1 MATSKLTLYVQSG
14 MKIENNYI
22 IEDIFNYLKLNNQGS
37 KTIDNYQYIRDPAR
51 DQVFK
56 INVPQADYD
65 NAVIDYAMLEQD
77 GKLYY
82 YFITAADW
90 KSQNC
95 LGFTAVLD
103 PLNTYQGQYDLTD
116 RSIIQRQHV
125 DRFKLTGPRP
135 TGDSINEI
143 VTNIISPTKEELQP
157 ELLMTR
163 QEVLSGDLPID
174 NRYTWYLIYQ
184 TNTSSGNPEILMCAD
199 KDINV
204 GTDSGTSE
212 YIVTAADL
220 KNGSPA
226 RMVFGKFR
234 AIIDTNESETI
245 DMNGSLSISIDPKS
259 TNNLSITYMPF
270 DGLGYIME
278 RRTGRVKIQLDGTT
292 SLKVYNTNGPNFNQP
307 YVEENFSYTLV
318 GRAVCTSIDTIDRT
332 MSNLYKVIECPYC
345 PLDLQIT
352 NGTITG
358 IPQGWKYDQAQNKL
372 SCDNLSYEFPERRVW
387 TEENVI
393 NMIAGQAIIANRN
406 KLTLY
411 SRHNHKN
418 GEEGNI
424 DDPKSYIS
432 SLKAYNFVYDTV
444 SWSVI
449 PEDLEIPN
457 KKPRPDLIFVSYK
470 QSNNISSDCGFKFD
484 IPEFKIKH
492 RQYFDQY
499 IFSARSNE
507 LPLYSSDYI
516 NYMRNGYNYDK
527 KANALQTAAS
537 IVGVVGSAAGTGL
550 SSIGQISAFS
560 NRSDIAGL
568 RAMQNIGEADITQ
581 PLDAPTKVNYPY
593 RDKLRALQ
601 TPLAT
606 GIIGAGVNV
615 VTSAISATLSHYQ
628 RENALEQKINEY
640 KNRAFSVST
649 TGNHDLFKWYSGN
662 KVLLFEF
669 EPREEVRD
677 MINDY
682 FNLYGYAQGYYEKPD
697 LDSRLFFNYCRG
709 TVDIDNFK
717 KNRSLEEHKADIIKK
732 FQDGVYKIHKVNTPV
747 GIYWDVKLERQN
759 YERSIIPLE
768 WCE

>member
-1 MATSKLTLYVQSG
+1 

-56 INVPQADYD
+56 IDVPQADYD
-65 NAVIDYAMLEQD
+65 NAVIDYAMLQQD

-103 PLNTYQGQYDLTD
+103 PLNTYQDQYDLTD
-116 RSIIQRQHV
+116 RSIIERQHV

-163 QEVLSGDLPID
+163 HEVLSGDFPVD
-174 NRYTWYLIYQ
+174 TKYQWYLIYQ
-184 TNTSSGNPEILMCAD
+184 TNTESGNPEILMCAD
-199 KDINV
+199 KDIRLSAEPV
-204 GTDSGTSE
+204 TQE
-212 YIVTAADL
+212 YILNTA
-220 KNGSPA
+220 K
-226 RMVFGKFR
+226 MK
-234 AIIDTNESETI
+234 ESSYMIFDRCTIEYNDNQSSQTYTI
-245 DMNGSLSISIDPKS
+245 DIDGMIGFYQTPSDSNTFKFTYYPKDGSNAKV
-259 TNNLSITYMPF
+259 NQITS
-270 DGLGYIME
+270 L
-278 RRTGRVKIQLDGTT
+278 VKIRAN
-292 SLKVYNTNGPNFNQP
+292 NTCKLYSVNTVIFDKDAIAGS
-307 YVEENFSYTLV
+307 SYILLGAPDTLT
-318 GRAVCTSIDTIDRT
+318 GIESIDRT
-332 MSNLYKVIECPYC
+332 RSNLYKVIECPYC
-345 PLDLQIT
+345 PLDLNIT
-352 NGTITG
+352 EGSMPTLPDKWSFDSERGKFVCSDLTF
-358 IPQGWKYDQAQNKL
+358 Q
-372 SCDNLSYEFPERRVW
+372 FPERKVW

-411 SRHNHKN
+411 SRHDHKN

-484 IPEFKIKH
+484 IPEFKMKH

-499 IFSARSNE
+499 MFSMRSNE

-516 NYMRNGYNYDK
+516 NYMRNGYNYDL
-527 KANALQTAAS
+527 KANSLQTWSS
-537 IVGVVGSAAGTGL
+537 IMGVVGSAAGGGL
-550 SSIGQISAFS
+550 SALGQIAAFQ
-560 NRSDIAGL
+560 NRPEIAELKSSLNALKEGK
-568 RAMQNIGEADITQ
+568 RVPGGKTQ
-581 PLDAPTKVNYPY
+581 EELKNKLSLLQLPTT
-593 RDKLRALQ
+593 L
-601 TPLAT
+601 
-606 GIIGAGVNV
+606 GIVGTGVNV
-615 VTSAISATLSHYQ
+615 VTSAISASLSHYQ

-682 FNLYGYAQGYYEKPD
+682 FSLYGYAQGYYEKPD

-709 TVDIDNFK
+709 TVDIDNYK

-732 FQDGVYKIHKVNTPV
+732 FQDGVYKIHKVNTPL

>member
-1 MATSKLTLYVQSG
+1 

-22 IEDIFNYLKLNNQGS
+22 IEDIFNYLKLNNQGY

-56 INVPQADYD
+56 IDVPQADYD
-65 NAVIDYAMLEQD
+65 NAVVDYAMLEQD

-103 PLNTYQGQYDLTD
+103 PLNTYQDQYDITD
-116 RSIIQRQHV
+116 RSIIERQHV

-163 QEVLSGDLPID
+163 HEVLSGDFPID
-174 NRYTWYLIYQ
+174 NKYQWYLIYQ
-184 TNTSSGNPEILMCAD
+184 TNTESGNPEILMCAD
-199 KDINV
+199 KDIRL
-204 GTDSGTSE
+204 SGEPTTQE
-212 YIVTAADL
+212 YILNTA
-220 KNGSPA
+220 K
-226 RMVFGKFR
+226 MK
-234 AIIDTNESETI
+234 ESSYMIFDRCTIEYNDNQSSQTYTI
-245 DMNGSLSISIDPKS
+245 DIDGMIGFYQTPSDSNTFKFTYYPKDGSNAKV
-259 TNNLSITYMPF
+259 NQITS
-270 DGLGYIME
+270 L
-278 RRTGRVKIQLDGTT
+278 VKIRAN
-292 SLKVYNTNGPNFNQP
+292 NTCKLYSVNTVIFDKDAIVGS
-307 YVEENFSYTLV
+307 SYILLGAPDTLT
-318 GRAVCTSIDTIDRT
+318 GIESIDRT
-332 MSNLYKVIECPYC
+332 RSNLYKVIECPYC
-345 PLDLQIT
+345 PLDLNIT
-352 NGTITG
+352 EGSMPTLPDKWSFDSERGKFVCSDLTF
-358 IPQGWKYDQAQNKL
+358 Q
-372 SCDNLSYEFPERRVW
+372 FPERRVW

-411 SRHNHKN
+411 SRHDHKN

-499 IFSARSNE
+499 MFSMRSNE

-516 NYMRNGYNYDK
+516 NYMRNGYNYDL
-527 KANALQTAAS
+527 KANSLQTWSS
-537 IVGVVGSAAGTGL
+537 IMGVVGSAAGGGL
-550 SSIGQISAFS
+550 SALGQIAAFQ
-560 NRSDIAGL
+560 NRPEIAELKSSLNALKEGK
-568 RAMQNIGEADITQ
+568 RVPGGKTQ
-581 PLDAPTKVNYPY
+581 EELKNKLSLLQLPTT
-593 RDKLRALQ
+593 L
-601 TPLAT
+601 
-606 GIIGAGVNV
+606 GIIGTGVNV
-615 VTSAISATLSHYQ
+615 VTSAISASLSHYQ

-682 FNLYGYAQGYYEKPD
+682 FSLYGYAQGYYEKPD

-709 TVDIDNFK
+709 TVDIDNYK

-732 FQDGVYKIHKVNTPV
+732 FQDGVYKIHKVNTPL

>member
-1 MATSKLTLYVQSG
+1 

-22 IEDIFNYLKLNNQGS
+22 IEDIFNYLKLNNQGY

-56 INVPQADYD
+56 IDVPQADYD
-65 NAVIDYAMLEQD
+65 NAVVDYAMLEQD

-103 PLNTYQGQYDLTD
+103 PLNTYQDQYDLTD
-116 RSIIQRQHV
+116 RSIIERQHV

-163 QEVLSGDLPID
+163 HEVLSGDFPID
-174 NRYTWYLIYQ
+174 NKYQWYLIYQ
-184 TNTSSGNPEILMCAD
+184 TNTESGSPQILMCAD

-204 GTDSGTSE
+204 GNQSGPNE
-212 YIVTAADL
+212 YIVTSADL
-220 KNGSPA
+220 VGETPA
-226 RMVFGKFR
+226 RMVFGKFK
-234 AIIDTNESETI
+234 AIMNTDESETI
-245 DMNGSLSISIDPKS
+245 DMFGSLSISKDGD
-259 TNNLSITYMPF
+259 NMRYTYVPYF
-270 DGLGYIME
+270 GLNYIAE
-278 RRTGRVKIQLDGTT
+278 RRTGRIKIQLDGTT
-292 SLKVYNTNGPNFNQP
+292 VLKIYNVTQPNFNQP
-307 YVEENFSYTLV
+307 FVESTASYTII
-318 GRAVCTSIDTIDRT
+318 GKAVITNINSIDRT
-332 MSNLYKVIECPYC
+332 RSNLYKVIECPYC

-352 NGTITG
+352 NDTLTQ
-358 IPQGWKYDQAQNKL
+358 IPAGWQYDQAQNKL

-411 SRHNHKN
+411 SRHDHKN

-499 IFSARSNE
+499 MFSMRSNE

-516 NYMRNGYNYDK
+516 NYMRNGYNYDL
-527 KANALQTAAS
+527 KANSLQTWSS
-537 IVGVVGSAAGTGL
+537 IIGVVGSAAGGGL
-550 SSIGQISAFS
+550 SALGQTLAFQG
-560 NRSDIAGL
+560 RSDIKELEAGKNLSFTNALGEKEYLTRDQLRSAKAPWLTSIAGL
-568 RAMQNIGEADITQ
+568 
-581 PLDAPTKVNYPY
+581 
-593 RDKLRALQ
+593 
-601 TPLAT
+601 
-606 GIIGAGVNV
+606 GVNV

-682 FNLYGYAQGYYEKPD
+682 FSLYGYAQGYYEKPD

-717 KNRSLEEHKADIIKK
+717 KSRSLEEHKADIIKK
-732 FQDGVYKIHKVNTPV
+732 FQDGVYKIHKVNTPL
-747 GIYWDVKLERQN
+747 GTYWDVKLERQN

>member
-1 MATSKLTLYVQSG
+1 

-22 IEDIFNYLKLNNQGS
+22 IEDIFNYLKLNNQGF
-37 KTIDNYQYIRDPAR
+37 KAIDNYQYIRDPAK
-51 DQVFK
+51 DQIFK
-56 INVPQADYD
+56 IDVPQADYD

-77 GKLYY
+77 GKIYY

-103 PLNTYQGQYDLTD
+103 PLNTYQDQYDLTD
-116 RSIIQRQHV
+116 RSIIERQHV

-143 VTNIISPTKEELQP
+143 VTNVISPTKEELQP

-163 QEVLSGDLPID
+163 HEVLSGDFPVD
-174 NRYTWYLIYQ
+174 NKYQWYLIYQ
-184 TNTSSGNPEILMCAD
+184 TNTQSGNPEILMCAD
-199 KDINV
+199 KDIRLSAEPV
-204 GTDSGTSE
+204 TQE
-212 YIVTAADL
+212 YILNTA
-220 KNGSPA
+220 K
-226 RMVFGKFR
+226 MK
-234 AIIDTNESETI
+234 ESSYMIFDRCTIEYNDNQSSQTYTI
-245 DMNGSLSISIDPKS
+245 DMDGMIGFYQTPSDSNTFKFTYYPKDGSNAKV
-259 TNNLSITYMPF
+259 NQITS
-270 DGLGYIME
+270 L
-278 RRTGRVKIQLDGTT
+278 VKIRAN
-292 SLKVYNTNGPNFNQP
+292 NTCKLYSVNTVIFDKDAIAGS
-307 YVEENFSYTLV
+307 SYILLGAPDTLT
-318 GRAVCTSIDTIDRT
+318 GIESIDRT
-332 MSNLYKVIECPYC
+332 RSNLYKVIECPYC
-345 PLDLQIT
+345 PLDLNIT
-352 NGTITG
+352 VGSMPALPDKWSFDSERGKFVCSDLTF
-358 IPQGWKYDQAQNKL
+358 Q
-372 SCDNLSYEFPERRVW
+372 FPERKVW

-411 SRHNHKN
+411 SRHDHRNS
-418 GEEGNI
+418 EEGNI

-499 IFSARSNE
+499 MFSMRSNE

-516 NYMRNGYNYDK
+516 NYMRNGYNYDL
-527 KANALQTAAS
+527 KANRRQAWSS
-537 IVGVVGSAAGTGL
+537 IIGVAGSAIGTGL

-560 NRSDIAGL
+560 NRPEIEALKLTKDQYSYDIATGKPVH
-568 RAMQNIGEADITQ
+568 ES
-581 PLDAPTKVNYPY
+581 

-606 GIIGAGVNV
+606 GLIGAGVNV
-615 VTSAISATLSHYQ
+615 LASTASAIISHYQ

-682 FNLYGYAQGYYEKPD
+682 FNLYGYAQGYYEKPN

-709 TVDIDNFK
+709 TVDIDNYK

-732 FQDGVYKIHKVNTPV
+732 FQDGVYKIHKVNTPS

>member
-1 MATSKLTLYVQSG
+1 

-22 IEDIFNYLKLNNQGS
+22 IEDIFNYLKLNNQGY

-56 INVPQADYD
+56 VNIPQDDYD

-103 PLNTYQGQYDLTD
+103 PLNTYQNQYDLTD
-116 RSIIQRQHV
+116 RSIIERQHV

-163 QEVLSGDLPID
+163 HEVLSGDFPVD
-174 NRYTWYLIYQ
+174 NKYQWYLIYQ
-184 TNTSSGNPEILMCAD
+184 TNTQSGNPQILMCAD

-204 GTDSGTSE
+204 GNQSGPSE
-212 YIVTAADL
+212 YIVTSADL
-220 KNGSPA
+220 VGATPA
-226 RMVFGKFR
+226 RMVFGKFK
-234 AIIDTNESETI
+234 AIINTDESETI
-245 DMNGSLSISIDPKS
+245 NMNGSLSISIDPDS
-259 TNNLSITYMPF
+259 PNNMEFTYIPF
-270 DGLGYIME
+270 TGLDGYTTE
-278 RRTGRVKIQLDGTT
+278 RRTGRIKIQLDGTT
-292 SLKVYNTNGPNFNQP
+292 ELKIYNVAQPMFNEDI
-307 YVEENFSYTLV
+307 VKATASFTLI
-318 GRAVCTSIDTIDRT
+318 GKAVITSINSIDRT
-332 MSNLYKVIECPYC
+332 LSNLYKVIECPYC
-345 PLDLQIT
+345 PLDLNIT
-352 NGTITG
+352 NDTLNQ
-358 IPQGWKYDQAQNKL
+358 IPAGWQYDQAQNKL
-372 SCDNLSYEFPERRVW
+372 SCDNLSYEFPERKVW

-411 SRHNHKN
+411 SRHDHKN

-449 PEDLEIPN
+449 PEDLVIPN

-484 IPEFKIKH
+484 IPEFTIKH

-499 IFSARSNE
+499 MFSARSNE

-516 NYMRNGYNYDK
+516 NYMRNGYNYDL

-537 IVGVVGSAAGTGL
+537 IVGVVGSAAGSGL
-550 SSIGQISAFS
+550 SALGQTLAFQ
-560 NRSDIAGL
+560 NRPDIAEL
-568 RAMQNIGEADITQ
+568 RAMKNVGYADITSDK
-581 PLDAPTKVNYPY
+581 PDAVNYPY
-593 RDKLRALQ
+593 RDKLRGLQ
-601 TPLAT
+601 APMLT
-606 GIIGAGVNV
+606 GIAGLGVNV

-682 FNLYGYAQGYYEKPD
+682 FSLYGYSRGYYEKPD

-709 TVDIDNFK
+709 TVDIDNYK

-732 FQDGVYKIHKVNTPV
+732 FQDGVYKIHKVNTPL

>member
-1 MATSKLTLYVQSG
+1 MSTSKLTLYVQSG

-22 IEDIFNYLKLNNQGS
+22 IEDIFNYLKLNNQGY
-37 KTIDNYQYIRDPAR
+37 KTIDNYQYIRDPAK

-56 INVPQADYD
+56 IDVPQADYD

-77 GKLYY
+77 GRLYY

-103 PLNTYQGQYDLTD
+103 TLNTYQDQYDLTD
-116 RSIIQRQHV
+116 RSIIERQHV
-125 DRFKLTGPRP
+125 DRFRLTGPRP

-143 VTNIISPTKEELQP
+143 VTNVISPTKEELQP

-163 QEVLSGDLPID
+163 HEVLSGDFPVD
-174 NRYTWYLIYQ
+174 TKYQWYLIYQ
-184 TNTSSGNPEILMCAD
+184 TNTESGNPEILMCAD
-199 KDINV
+199 KDIRL
-204 GTDSGTSE
+204 SGEPTTQE
-212 YIVTAADL
+212 YILTPTKMKQSSYMIFDRCTIKYYVNLSTTET
-220 KNGSPA
+220 
-226 RMVFGKFR
+226 
-234 AIIDTNESETI
+234 ITI
-245 DMNGSLSISIDPKS
+245 DMNGMIAFYKTTDSDRFTFTYYSKDGSNATIEQL
-259 TNNLSITYMPF
+259 TNKVIITANNTCKLYAVNTVIF
-270 DGLGYIME
+270 DKDAIAG
-278 RRTGRVKIQLDGTT
+278 
-292 SLKVYNTNGPNFNQP
+292 SP
-307 YVEENFSYTLV
+307 YTLI
-318 GRAVCTSIDTIDRT
+318 GAPDTLTGIESIDRT
-332 MSNLYKVIECPYC
+332 RSNLYKVIECPYC
-345 PLDLQIT
+345 PLDLNIT
-352 NGTITG
+352 EGSMPTLPDKWSFDSERGKFVCSDLTF
-358 IPQGWKYDQAQNKL
+358 Q
-372 SCDNLSYEFPERRVW
+372 FPERKVW

-393 NMIAGQAIIANRN
+393 NMIAGQAIIANRD

-411 SRHNHKN
+411 SRHDHRN

-432 SLKAYNFVYDTV
+432 TLKAYNFVYDTV
-444 SWSVI
+444 SWSII

-484 IPEFKIKH
+484 IPEFTMKH

-499 IFSARSNE
+499 MFSARSNE

-537 IVGVVGSAAGTGL
+537 IVGVVGSAVGTGL

-560 NRSDIAGL
+560 NRPEIEAL
-568 RAMQNIGEADITQ
+568 RAAKNIGFTDITQ
-581 PLDAPTKVNYPY
+581 PVDAPIKINYPY

-606 GIIGAGVNV
+606 GIIGAGVNA

-640 KNRAFSVST
+640 KDRAFSVST

-677 MINDY
+677 LINDY
-682 FNLYGYAQGYYEKPD
+682 FSLYGYAQGYYEKPD

-732 FQDGVYKIHKVNTPV
+732 FQDGVYKIHKVNTPL
-747 GIYWDVKLERQN
+747 GTYWDVKLERQN

>member
-1 MATSKLTLYVQSG
+1 

-22 IEDIFNYLKLNNQGS
+22 IEDIFNYLKLNNQGF
-37 KTIDNYQYIRDPAR
+37 KTIDNYQYIRDPAK

-56 INVPQADYD
+56 IDVPQADYD
-65 NAVIDYAMLEQD
+65 NAVVDYAMLEQD

-82 YFITAADW
+82 YFITTADW

-103 PLNTYQGQYDLTD
+103 PLNTYQDQYDLTD
-116 RSIIQRQHV
+116 RSIIERQHV

-143 VTNIISPTKEELQP
+143 VTNVISPTKEELQP

-163 QEVLSGDLPID
+163 HEVLSGDFPID
-174 NRYTWYLIYQ
+174 NKYQWYLIYQ
-184 TNTSSGNPEILMCAD
+184 TNTQSGNPQILMCAD
-199 KDINV
+199 KNINV
-204 GTDSGTSE
+204 GNQSGPSE
-212 YIVTAADL
+212 YIVTSADL
-220 KNGSPA
+220 VGETPA
-226 RMVFGKFR
+226 RMVFGKFK
-234 AIIDTNESETI
+234 AIMNTDESETI
-245 DMNGSLSISIDPKS
+245 DMDGSLSISKDGDNMRYTYIPYFGL
-259 TNNLSITYMPF
+259 NYIT
-270 DGLGYIME
+270 E
-278 RRTGRVKIQLDGTT
+278 RRTGRIKIQLDGTT
-292 SLKVYNTNGPNFNQP
+292 ELKIYNVAQPMFNEDI
-307 YVEENFSYTLV
+307 VKATASYTLI
-318 GRAVCTSIDTIDRT
+318 GKAVITNINSIDRT
-332 MSNLYKVIECPYC
+332 LSNLYKVIECPYC

-352 NGTITG
+352 NDTLTQ
-358 IPQGWKYDQAQNKL
+358 IPAGWKYDQAQNKL

-411 SRHNHKN
+411 SRHDHKN

-432 SLKAYNFVYDTV
+432 TLKAYNFVYDTV

-499 IFSARSNE
+499 MFSARSNE

-516 NYMRNGYNYDK
+516 NYMRNGYNYDL

-537 IVGVVGSAAGTGL
+537 IVGVVGSAAGGGL
-550 SSIGQISAFS
+550 SALGQTLAFQG
-560 NRSDIAGL
+560 RSDIKELEAGKNLYYENAWGEKEYLTRDQL
-568 RAMQNIGEADITQ
+568 RSAK
-581 PLDAPTKVNYPY
+581 APWLTS
-593 RDKLRALQ
+593 
-601 TPLAT
+601 
-606 GIIGAGVNV
+606 IIGTGVNV
-615 VTSAISATLSHYQ
+615 ATSAISATLSHYQ

-677 MINDY
+677 LINDY

-732 FQDGVYKIHKVNTPV
+732 FQDGVYKIHKVNTPL
-747 GIYWDVKLERQN
+747 GTYWDVKLERQN

>member
-1 MATSKLTLYVQSG
+1 

-22 IEDIFNYLKLNNQGS
+22 IEDIFNYLKLNNQGY

-56 INVPQADYD
+56 IDVPQADYD
-65 NAVIDYAMLEQD
+65 NAVVDYAMLEQD

-103 PLNTYQGQYDLTD
+103 PLNTYQDQYDITD
-116 RSIIQRQHV
+116 RSIIERQHV

-163 QEVLSGDLPID
+163 HEVLSGDFPID
-174 NRYTWYLIYQ
+174 NKYQWYLIYQ
-184 TNTSSGNPEILMCAD
+184 TNTESGNPEILMCAD
-199 KDINV
+199 KDIRL
-204 GTDSGTSE
+204 SGEPTTQE
-212 YIVTAADL
+212 YILNTA
-220 KNGSPA
+220 K
-226 RMVFGKFR
+226 MK
-234 AIIDTNESETI
+234 ESSYMIFDRCTIEYNDNQSSQTYTI
-245 DMNGSLSISIDPKS
+245 DIDGMIGFYQTPSDSNTFKFTYYPKDGSNAKV
-259 TNNLSITYMPF
+259 NQITS
-270 DGLGYIME
+270 L
-278 RRTGRVKIQLDGTT
+278 VKIRAN
-292 SLKVYNTNGPNFNQP
+292 NTCKLYSVNTVIFDKDAIVGS
-307 YVEENFSYTLV
+307 SYILLGAPDTLT
-318 GRAVCTSIDTIDRT
+318 GIESIDRT
-332 MSNLYKVIECPYC
+332 RSNLYKVIECPYC
-345 PLDLQIT
+345 PLDLNIT
-352 NGTITG
+352 EGSMPTLPDKWSFDSERGKFVCSDLTF
-358 IPQGWKYDQAQNKL
+358 Q
-372 SCDNLSYEFPERRVW
+372 FPERKVW

-411 SRHNHKN
+411 SRHDHKN

-499 IFSARSNE
+499 MFSMRSNE

-516 NYMRNGYNYDK
+516 NYMRNGYNYDL
-527 KANALQTAAS
+527 KANSLQTWSS
-537 IVGVVGSAAGTGL
+537 IMGVVGSAAGGGL
-550 SSIGQISAFS
+550 SALGQIAAFQ
-560 NRSDIAGL
+560 NRPEIAELKSSLNALKEGK
-568 RAMQNIGEADITQ
+568 RVPGGKTQ
-581 PLDAPTKVNYPY
+581 EELKNKLSLLQLPTT
-593 RDKLRALQ
+593 L
-601 TPLAT
+601 
-606 GIIGAGVNV
+606 GIIGTGVNV
-615 VTSAISATLSHYQ
+615 VTSAISASLSHYQ

-682 FNLYGYAQGYYEKPD
+682 FSLYGYAQGYYEKPD

-709 TVDIDNFK
+709 TVDIDNYK

-732 FQDGVYKIHKVNTPV
+732 FQDGVYKIHKVNTPL